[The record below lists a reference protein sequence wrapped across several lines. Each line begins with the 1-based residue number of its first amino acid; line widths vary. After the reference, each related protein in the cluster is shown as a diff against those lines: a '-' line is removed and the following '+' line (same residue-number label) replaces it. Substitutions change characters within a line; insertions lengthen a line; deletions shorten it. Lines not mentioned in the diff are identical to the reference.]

1 MNDLS
6 EKIIALLM
14 DSDKRKEGNV
24 LTLADGDIDE
34 DEKKLFDLDTTHEEE
49 LHVAIAELL
58 GVIFKT
64 HPD

>member
-1 MNDLS
+1 
-6 EKIIALLM
+6 M

-24 LTLADGDIDE
+24 LTIADGDVDE
-34 DEKKLFDLDTTHEEE
+34 DEKKLFDMDTTHEEE